1 MRASSLH
8 GLWLS
13 FVYARREM
21 RSGVRG
27 FYIFIAC
34 LVLGVAM
41 ISAVASVSQGMTDSL
56 RHDGRYILGGDLA
69 IRTPHAPVTDD
80 LLHFMQSEMG
90 ARTSIITETRAMA
103 RHEKSDMAA
112 IVEIKAVDAAWPLY
126 GAAVFLDGAGA
137 EIDTAPAALFTA
149 DENGHH
155 GAAVE
160 RDILVRLEAKVGDTV
175 HLGMAPFVI
184 RAVIGREPD
193 SVNAS
198 GFALA
203 PRFLTSLEAFQKT
216 GLTGEGNLLEYR
228 TRIAI
233 DGLDTEAQ
241 LEAAKQRITAQA
253 QDEDMRIRSFLNA
266 SPSIERY
273 INRLTLFLML
283 IGLTTLL
290 VGGVGISN
298 AVKSFLD
305 TRLAEI
311 ATLKCLGAPQ
321 SFVFRTYLIQILLLS
336 FVGITL
342 GLVLGSSGAIVTG
355 AILTQKFSLSDQ
367 TGIYPLVWLQSA
379 AFGFLITLCF
389 SLWPLGRAVRTR
401 PTDLFRDLVAPSHKR
416 PAAGVLIW
424 IGMLATTLGVLAI
437 ETAPIPRYAL
447 YFVVSAF
454 VTFGVFQIASFAIQR
469 LLGRLRPRKKPEARM
484 AVANLTRPG
493 NATTSIVLSLGLGLT
508 VLVAIAQVEH
518 NFSRLI
524 GDDLA
529 ADLPSFFLLDIQD
542 DQRADFT
549 RIVGEAKGARNL
561 IVNPSL
567 RGRVVSV
574 NGIPAQE
581 ALRDKNEEWVTH
593 SDRGFTYI
601 ADMPAHSRIT
611 EGAWWPRDYDGPPV
625 LSIASNVARA
635 FDIGV
640 GAKLVIEI
648 LGVETEATVM
658 NVREISWASFAM
670 NFAMTFAPGAVDDIP
685 APYIATVIVDPDAE
699 TALQS
704 RLARELP
711 NVTSVRIRDALEMAQ
726 GFLRA
731 VADAVRV
738 SAALTLIA
746 GTLVLSGGIAAARR
760 RHVYDAVVLKVLGAT
775 RGRIMRTFLLE
786 YATLGLITVSI
797 AAGLGTLGGWAAMTF
812 ILNMPFSFSAM
823 PVLWV
828 TALCLGITVLAGMS
842 GTWRAMGQ
850 KPAPYLRNP

>member
-1 MRASSLH
+1 M
-8 GLWLS
+8 WLS
-13 FVYARREM
+13 LVYARREM

-27 FYIFIAC
+27 FYIFISC
-34 LVLGVAM
+34 LILGVAM
-41 ISAVASVSQGMTDSL
+41 ISAVASVSQGMSDSL

-69 IRTPHAPVTDD
+69 VRTPHAPVTDA
-80 LLHFMQSEMG
+80 LLDFLHTDMG

-103 RHEKSDMAA
+103 RHDKSDMAA

-126 GAAVFLDGAGA
+126 GQAVFLDKNGA
-137 EIDTAPAALFTA
+137 EMTTSAQDIFSA
-149 DENGHH
+149 DANGVF

-160 RDILVRLEAKVGDTV
+160 KDILVRLDAAVGDTL
-175 HLGMAPFVI
+175 HLGQTPFVI

-193 SVNAS
+193 SVNAT

-203 PRFLTSLEAFQKT
+203 PRLLTSLPAFHAT
-216 GLTGEGNLLEYR
+216 GLTGAGNLLEYR

-233 DGLDTEAQ
+233 PGLDTEAE
-241 LEAAKQRITAQA
+241 LEAAKEKIEARA
-253 QDEDMRIRSFLNA
+253 QDDNIRIRTFLNA

-273 INRLTLFLML
+273 INRLSLFLML

-321 SFVFRTYLIQILLLS
+321 SFVFRTYLLQILFLATI
-336 FVGITL
+336 GIAI
-342 GLVLGSSGAIVTG
+342 GLILGSSSAVVTG

-367 TGIYPLVWLQSA
+367 TGIYPHIWAQSA

-389 SLWPLGRAVRTR
+389 SLWPLGRAVRTK
-401 PTDLFRDLVAPSHKR
+401 PTDLFRDLIAPSHKR
-416 PAAGVLIW
+416 PAPRVMAMIA
-424 IGMLATTLGVLAI
+424 ILAAALGWLVI
-437 ETAPIPRYAL
+437 ETAPIPRYAI
-447 YFVVSAF
+447 YFVFSAF
-454 VTFGVFQIASFAIQR
+454 VTFGVFQIASSVIQR
-469 LLGRLRPRKKPEARM
+469 ILRGLRPRKNPEARM

-508 VLVAIAQVEH
+508 VLVSIAQVQH

-542 DQRADFT
+542 DQKEAFT
-549 RIVGEAKGARNL
+549 NILAETKGAKNL
-561 IVNPSL
+561 IMNPSL

-574 NGIPAQE
+574 NGVPAEQ
-581 ALRDKNEEWVTH
+581 ALKDKNEEWVTH
-593 SDRGFTYI
+593 TDRGFTYV
-601 ADMPAHSRIT
+601 AEQPPHSRLT
-611 EGAWWPRDYDGPPV
+611 EGTWWPRDYSGPPA
-625 LSIASNVARA
+625 LSIATNVARA

-640 GAKLVIEI
+640 GDKMVIEI

-685 APYIATVIVDPDAE
+685 SPYIATVIVDGDAE
-699 TALQS
+699 TGLQS

-711 NVTSVRIRDALEMAQ
+711 NVTSVRIRDALELAQ

-731 VADAVRV
+731 IADAVRV

-775 RGRIMRTFLLE
+775 RGRIMRSFLME
-786 YATLGLITVSI
+786 YALLGLMTVSI

-812 ILNMPFSFSAM
+812 ILNMPFSFSATS
-823 PVLWV
+823 VLWV

-850 KPAPYLRNP
+850 KPAAYLRNP

>member
-1 MRASSLH
+1 MR

-13 FVYARREM
+13 MAYARREL

-27 FYIFIAC
+27 FYIFISC

-41 ISAVASVSQGMTDSL
+41 ISAVAAVSQGMSDSL

-69 IRTPHAPVTDD
+69 IRTPHAPVSGD
-80 LLHFMQSEMG
+80 LLAFLQNDMG

-103 RHEKSDMAA
+103 RHEKTDMAA
-112 IVEIKAVDAAWPLY
+112 IVEIKAVDDAWPLY
-126 GAAVFLDGAGA
+126 GRAILLDAAGA
-137 EIDTAPAALFTA
+137 EIANTPQSLFTA
-149 DENGHH
+149 GENGIF

-160 RDILVRLEAKVGDTV
+160 RDILARLDAGIGDTV
-175 HLGMAPFVI
+175 HLGQTPFVV

-193 SVNAS
+193 SVNAT

-203 PRFLTSLEAFQKT
+203 PRLLTSLDAFRAT
-216 GLTGEGNLLEYR
+216 GLTGTGNLLEYR

-233 DGLDTEAQ
+233 PGLDTEAQ
-241 LEAAKQRITAQA
+241 LEAARAKITAKA
-253 QDEDMRIRSFLNA
+253 GDEDMRIRTFLNA

-290 VGGVGISN
+290 VGGVGVSN

-321 SFVFRTYLIQILLLS
+321 GFVFRTYLMQILFLALL
-336 FVGITL
+336 GIAA
-342 GLVLGSSGAIVTG
+342 GLVLGSGGALATG
-355 AILTQKFSLSDQ
+355 AILTEKFSLSDQ
-367 TGIYPLVWLQSA
+367 TGIYPHIWAQSA
-379 AFGFLITLCF
+379 AFGFLVTLCF
-389 SLWPLGRAVRTR
+389 CLWPLGRAVRTR
-401 PTDLFRDLVAPSHKR
+401 PTDLFRDLVAPSHNR
-416 PAAGVLIW
+416 PALPVLVW
-424 IGMLATTLGVLAI
+424 IALLAVVLGVLVVK
-437 ETAPIPRYAL
+437 TAPIPRYAL
-447 YFVVSAF
+447 YFVFSAF
-454 VTFGVFQIASFAIQR
+454 VTLGVFQVASKALQYGLR
-469 LLGRLRPRKKPEARM
+469 HLRPRRNPEARM

-524 GDDLA
+524 GEDVS
-529 ADLPSFFLLDIQD
+529 ADLPSFFLLDIQG
-542 DQRADFT
+542 DQKEAFAE
-549 RIVGEAKGARNL
+549 IVGAAKGARNL
-561 IVNPSL
+561 IINPSL

-574 NGIPAQE
+574 NGIPAE
-581 ALRDKNEEWVTH
+581 AALKDKNEEWVTH
-593 SDRGFTYI
+593 GDRGFTYLSE
-601 ADMPAHSRIT
+601 MPPHSRLT
-611 EGAWWPRDYDGPPV
+611 EGAWWPKDYQGPPA
-625 LSIASNVARA
+625 LSIATNVARA
-635 FDIGV
+635 FGIGA
-640 GAKLVIEI
+640 GDKMVIDI

-685 APYIATVIVDPDAE
+685 APFIATVIVDDDAE
-699 TALQS
+699 TPLQS
-704 RLARELP
+704 RLAREMP
-711 NVTSVRIRDALEMAQ
+711 NVTSVRIRDALELAQ

-731 VADAVRV
+731 IADAVRV
-738 SAALTLIA
+738 SAALTLVA

-786 YATLGLITVSI
+786 YALLGLITVSI
-797 AAGLGTLGGWAAMTF
+797 AGALGTLGGWAAMTF
-812 ILNMPFSFSAM
+812 ILNMPFSFSAAS
-823 PVLWV
+823 VLWV

>member
-1 MRASSLH
+1 
-8 GLWLS
+8 LWLS
-13 FVYARREM
+13 LVYARREM

-27 FYIFIAC
+27 FYIFISC
-34 LVLGVAM
+34 LILGVAM
-41 ISAVASVSQGMTDSL
+41 ISAVASVSQGMSDSL

-69 IRTPHAPVTDD
+69 VRTPHAPVTDA
-80 LLHFMQSEMG
+80 LLDFLHTDMG

-103 RHEKSDMAA
+103 RHDKSDMAA

-126 GAAVFLDGAGA
+126 GQAVFLDKNGA
-137 EIDTAPAALFTA
+137 EMTTSAQDIFSA
-149 DENGHH
+149 DANGVF

-160 RDILVRLEAKVGDTV
+160 KDILVRLDAAVGDTL
-175 HLGMAPFVI
+175 HLGQTPFVI

-193 SVNAS
+193 SVNAT

-203 PRFLTSLEAFQKT
+203 PRLLTSLPAFHAT
-216 GLTGEGNLLEYR
+216 GLTGAGNLLEYR

-233 DGLDTEAQ
+233 PGLDTEAE
-241 LEAAKQRITAQA
+241 LEAAKEKIEARA
-253 QDEDMRIRSFLNA
+253 QDDNIRIRTFLNA

-273 INRLTLFLML
+273 INRLSLFLML

-321 SFVFRTYLIQILLLS
+321 SFVFRTYLLQILFLATI
-336 FVGITL
+336 GIAI
-342 GLVLGSSGAIVTG
+342 GLILGSSSAVVTG

-367 TGIYPLVWLQSA
+367 TGIYPHIWAQSA

-389 SLWPLGRAVRTR
+389 SLWPLGRAVRTK
-401 PTDLFRDLVAPSHKR
+401 PTDLFRDLIAPSHKR
-416 PAAGVLIW
+416 PAPRVMAMIA
-424 IGMLATTLGVLAI
+424 ILAAALGWLVI
-437 ETAPIPRYAL
+437 ETAPIPRYAI
-447 YFVVSAF
+447 YFVFSAF
-454 VTFGVFQIASFAIQR
+454 VTFGVFQIASSVIQR
-469 LLGRLRPRKKPEARM
+469 ILRGLRPRKNPEARM

-508 VLVAIAQVEH
+508 VLVSIAQVQH

-542 DQRADFT
+542 DQKEAFT
-549 RIVGEAKGARNL
+549 NILAETKGAKNL
-561 IVNPSL
+561 IMNPSL

-574 NGIPAQE
+574 NGVPAEQ
-581 ALRDKNEEWVTH
+581 ALKDKNEEWVTH
-593 SDRGFTYI
+593 TDRGFTYV
-601 ADMPAHSRIT
+601 AEQPPHSRLT
-611 EGAWWPRDYDGPPV
+611 EGTWWPRDYSGPPA
-625 LSIASNVARA
+625 LSIATNVARA

-640 GAKLVIEI
+640 GDKMVIEI

-685 APYIATVIVDPDAE
+685 SPYIATVIVDGDAE
-699 TALQS
+699 TGLQS

-711 NVTSVRIRDALEMAQ
+711 NVTSVRIRDALELAQ

-731 VADAVRV
+731 IADAVRV

-775 RGRIMRTFLLE
+775 RGRIMRSFLME
-786 YATLGLITVSI
+786 YALLGLMTVSI

-812 ILNMPFSFSAM
+812 ILNMPFSFSATS
-823 PVLWV
+823 VLWV

-850 KPAPYLRNP
+850 KPAAYLRNP

>member
-1 MRASSLH
+1 MR

-13 FVYARREM
+13 LVYARREL

-34 LVLGVAM
+34 LILGVAM
-41 ISAVASVSQGMTDSL
+41 ISAVASVSQGMSDSL

-69 IRTPHAPVTDD
+69 IRTPHAPPAPEVIRFLETD
-80 LLHFMQSEMG
+80 MG

-103 RHEKSDMAA
+103 RHEKTDMAG

-126 GAAVFLDGAGA
+126 GAATFVDGAGNPVN
-137 EIDTAPAALFTA
+137 TAQTALFA
-149 DENGHH
+149 KDDKGFY
-155 GAAVE
+155 GATVE
-160 RDILVRLEAKVGDTV
+160 KDILARLDAQIGDV
-175 HLGMAPFVI
+175 LHLGETPFVI

-193 SVNAS
+193 SVNAT

-203 PRFLTSLEAFQKT
+203 PRLLTSMEAFRAT
-216 GLTGEGNLLEYR
+216 GLTGAGNLLEYR

-233 DGLDTEAQ
+233 PGLDSEAQ
-241 LEAAKQRITAQA
+241 LEAAKQKIITTFG
-253 QDEDMRIRSFLNA
+253 EDAFRIRTFLNA

-321 SFVFRTYLIQILLLS
+321 GFVFRTYLLQILFLS
-336 FVGITL
+336 FIGIAA
-342 GLVLGSSGAIVTG
+342 GVLIGSTAAVFTG
-355 AILTQKFSLSDQ
+355 ALLTQKFSLSDQ
-367 TGIYPLVWLQSA
+367 TGIYPLIWAQSA

-401 PTDLFRDLVAPSHKR
+401 PTDLFRDLVAPSHKS
-416 PAAGVLIW
+416 PALPVLIW
-424 IGMLATTLGVLAI
+424 IGVLAALLGVLVI
-437 ETAPIPRYAL
+437 QTAPIPRFAL
-447 YFVVSAF
+447 YFVFSAF
-454 VTFGVFQIASFAIQR
+454 VTFAVFQLASVFIQNVLR
-469 LLGRLRPRKKPEARM
+469 QLRPRKNPEARM
-484 AVANLTRPG
+484 AIANLTRPG
-493 NATTSIVLSLGLGLT
+493 NATSSIVLSLGLGLT

-518 NFSRLI
+518 NFSRLL

-529 ADLPSFFLLDIQD
+529 ADLPSFFLLDIQA
-542 DQRADFT
+542 DQKDAFT
-549 RIVGEAKGARNL
+549 KILAETKGAKNL
-561 IVNPSL
+561 IINPSL
-567 RGRVVSV
+567 RGRVVTV
-574 NGIPAQE
+574 NGVPALE
-581 ALRDKNEEWVTH
+581 ALKDKNEEWVTH
-593 SDRGFTYI
+593 SDRGFTYLS
-601 ADMPAHSRIT
+601 DLPPHSRIT
-611 EGAWWPRDYDGPPV
+611 EGAWWPKDYKGPPA

-635 FDIGV
+635 FGIGV
-640 GAKLVIEI
+640 GDKMVIEI

-685 APYIATVIVDPDAE
+685 APFIATVIVDSDAE
-699 TALQS
+699 TGLQS

-711 NVTSVRIRDALEMAQ
+711 NVTSVRIRDALELAQ
-726 GFLRA
+726 GVLRA
-731 VADAVRV
+731 IADAVRV
-738 SAALTLIA
+738 SAALTLVA

-786 YATLGLITVSI
+786 YAALGVITVSI
-797 AAGLGTLGGWAAMTF
+797 AAGLGTLGGWAAMNF
-812 ILNMPFSFSAM
+812 ILNMPFSFSPV

-828 TALCLGITVLAGMS
+828 TGLCLAITVLAGMS

>member
-1 MRASSLH
+1 MR

-13 FVYARREM
+13 LVYARREM

-27 FYIFIAC
+27 FYIFISC
-34 LVLGVAM
+34 LILGVAM
-41 ISAVASVSQGMTDSL
+41 ISAVASVSQGMSDSL

-69 IRTPHAPVTDD
+69 VRTPHAPVTDA
-80 LLHFMQSEMG
+80 LLDFLHTDMG

-103 RHEKSDMAA
+103 RHDKSDMAA

-126 GAAVFLDGAGA
+126 GQAVFLDKNGA
-137 EIDTAPAALFTA
+137 EMTTSAQDIFSA
-149 DENGHH
+149 DANGVF

-160 RDILVRLEAKVGDTV
+160 KDILVRLDAAVGDTL
-175 HLGMAPFVI
+175 HLGQTPFVI

-193 SVNAS
+193 SVNAT

-203 PRFLTSLEAFQKT
+203 PRLLTSLPAFHAT
-216 GLTGEGNLLEYR
+216 GLTGAGNLLEYR

-233 DGLDTEAQ
+233 PGLDTEAE
-241 LEAAKQRITAQA
+241 LEAAKEKIEARA
-253 QDEDMRIRSFLNA
+253 QDDNIRIRTFLNA

-273 INRLTLFLML
+273 INRLSLFLML

-321 SFVFRTYLIQILLLS
+321 SFVFRTYLLQILFLATI
-336 FVGITL
+336 GIAI
-342 GLVLGSSGAIVTG
+342 GLILGSSSAVVTG

-367 TGIYPLVWLQSA
+367 TGIYPHIWAQSA

-389 SLWPLGRAVRTR
+389 SLWPLGRAVRTK
-401 PTDLFRDLVAPSHKR
+401 PTDLFRDLIAPSHKR
-416 PAAGVLIW
+416 PAPRVMAMIA
-424 IGMLATTLGVLAI
+424 ILAAALGWLVI
-437 ETAPIPRYAL
+437 ETAPIPHYAI
-447 YFVVSAF
+447 YFVFSAF
-454 VTFGVFQIASFAIQR
+454 ITFGVFQIASSVIQR
-469 LLGRLRPRKKPEARM
+469 ILRGLRPRKNPEARM

-508 VLVAIAQVEH
+508 VLVSIAQVQH

-529 ADLPSFFLLDIQD
+529 TDLPSFFLLDIQD
-542 DQRADFT
+542 DQKEAFT
-549 RIVGEAKGARNL
+549 NILAETKGAKNL
-561 IVNPSL
+561 IMNPSL

-574 NGIPAQE
+574 NGVPAEQ
-581 ALRDKNEEWVTH
+581 ALKDKNEEWVTH
-593 SDRGFTYI
+593 TDRGFTYV
-601 ADMPAHSRIT
+601 AEQPPHSRLT
-611 EGAWWPRDYDGPPV
+611 EGTWWPRDYSGPPA
-625 LSIASNVARA
+625 LSIATNVARA

-640 GAKLVIEI
+640 GDKMVIEI

-685 APYIATVIVDPDAE
+685 SPYIATVIVDGDAE
-699 TALQS
+699 TGLQS

-711 NVTSVRIRDALEMAQ
+711 NVTSVRIRDALELAQ

-731 VADAVRV
+731 IADAVRV

-775 RGRIMRTFLLE
+775 RGRIMRSFLME
-786 YATLGLITVSI
+786 YALLGLMTVSI

-812 ILNMPFSFSAM
+812 ILNMPFSFSATS
-823 PVLWV
+823 VLWV

-850 KPAPYLRNP
+850 KPAAYLRNP

>member
-1 MRASSLH
+1 MR

-13 FVYARREM
+13 LVYARREM

-27 FYIFIAC
+27 FYIFISC
-34 LVLGVAM
+34 LILGVAM
-41 ISAVASVSQGMTDSL
+41 ISAVASVSQGMSDSL

-69 IRTPHAPVTDD
+69 VRTPHAPVTDA
-80 LLHFMQSEMG
+80 LLDFLHTDMG

-103 RHEKSDMAA
+103 RHDKSDMAA

-126 GAAVFLDGAGA
+126 GQAVFLDKNGA
-137 EIDTAPAALFTA
+137 EMTTSAQDIFSA
-149 DENGHH
+149 DANGVF

-160 RDILVRLEAKVGDTV
+160 KDILVRLDAAVGDTL
-175 HLGMAPFVI
+175 HLGQTPFVI

-193 SVNAS
+193 SVNAT

-203 PRFLTSLEAFQKT
+203 PRLLTSLPAFHAT
-216 GLTGEGNLLEYR
+216 GLTGAGNLLEYR

-233 DGLDTEAQ
+233 PGLDTEAE
-241 LEAAKQRITAQA
+241 LEAAKEKIEARA
-253 QDEDMRIRSFLNA
+253 QDDNIRIRTFLNA

-273 INRLTLFLML
+273 INRLSLFLML

-321 SFVFRTYLIQILLLS
+321 SFVFRTYLLQILFLATI
-336 FVGITL
+336 GIAI
-342 GLVLGSSGAIVTG
+342 GLVLGSGSAVVTG

-367 TGIYPLVWLQSA
+367 TGIYPHIWAQSA

-389 SLWPLGRAVRTR
+389 SLWPLGRAVRTK
-401 PTDLFRDLVAPSHKR
+401 PTDLFRDLIAPSHKR
-416 PAAGVLIW
+416 PAPRVMAMIA
-424 IGMLATTLGVLAI
+424 ILAAALGWLVI
-437 ETAPIPRYAL
+437 ETAPIPRYAI
-447 YFVVSAF
+447 YFVFSAF
-454 VTFGVFQIASFAIQR
+454 VTFGVFQIASSVIQR
-469 LLGRLRPRKKPEARM
+469 ILRGLRPRKNPEARM

-508 VLVAIAQVEH
+508 VLVSIAQVQH

-542 DQRADFT
+542 DQKEAFT
-549 RIVGEAKGARNL
+549 NILTETKGAKNL
-561 IVNPSL
+561 IMNPSL

-574 NGIPAQE
+574 NGVPAEQ
-581 ALRDKNEEWVTH
+581 ALKDKNEEWVTH
-593 SDRGFTYI
+593 TDRGFTYV
-601 ADMPAHSRIT
+601 AEQPPHSRLT
-611 EGAWWPRDYDGPPV
+611 EGTWWPRDYSGPPA
-625 LSIASNVARA
+625 LSIATNVARA

-640 GAKLVIEI
+640 GDKMVIEI

-685 APYIATVIVDPDAE
+685 SPYIATVIVDGDAE
-699 TALQS
+699 TGLQS

-711 NVTSVRIRDALEMAQ
+711 NVTSVRIRDALELAQ

-731 VADAVRV
+731 IADAVRV

-775 RGRIMRTFLLE
+775 RGRIMRSFLME
-786 YATLGLITVSI
+786 YALLGLMTVSI

-812 ILNMPFSFSAM
+812 ILNMPFSFSATS
-823 PVLWV
+823 VLWV

-850 KPAPYLRNP
+850 KPAAYLRNP

>member
-1 MRASSLH
+1 MR

-13 FVYARREM
+13 LVYARREL

-34 LVLGVAM
+34 LILGVAM
-41 ISAVASVSQGMTDSL
+41 ISAVASVSQGMSDSL

-69 IRTPHAPVTDD
+69 IRTPHAPPAPEVIRFLETD
-80 LLHFMQSEMG
+80 MG
-90 ARTSIITETRAMA
+90 ARLSIITETRAMA
-103 RHEKSDMAA
+103 RHEKTDMAG

-126 GAAVFLDGAGA
+126 GAATFVDGAGNPV
-137 EIDTAPAALFTA
+137 DTAQTTLFA
-149 DENGHH
+149 KDDKGFY

-160 RDILVRLEAKVGDTV
+160 KDILARLDAQIGDV
-175 HLGMAPFVI
+175 LHLGETPFVI

-193 SVNAS
+193 SVNAT

-203 PRFLTSLEAFQKT
+203 PRLLTSMEAFRAT
-216 GLTGEGNLLEYR
+216 GLTGAGNLLEYR

-233 DGLDTEAQ
+233 PGLDSEAQ
-241 LEAAKQRITAQA
+241 LEAAKQKIIATFG
-253 QDEDMRIRSFLNA
+253 EDAFRIRTFLNA

-321 SFVFRTYLIQILLLS
+321 GFVFRTYLLQILFLS
-336 FVGITL
+336 FIGIAA
-342 GLVLGSSGAIVTG
+342 GVLIGSTAAVFTG
-355 AILTQKFSLSDQ
+355 ALLTQKFSLSDQ
-367 TGIYPLVWLQSA
+367 TGIYPLIWAQSA

-401 PTDLFRDLVAPSHKR
+401 PTDLFRDLVAPSHKS
-416 PAAGVLIW
+416 PAVPVLIW
-424 IGMLATTLGVLAI
+424 IGTLAALLGVLVI
-437 ETAPIPRYAL
+437 QTAPIPRFAL
-447 YFVVSAF
+447 YFVFSAF
-454 VTFGVFQIASFAIQR
+454 VTFAVFQMASVFIQNVLR
-469 LLGRLRPRKKPEARM
+469 QLRPRKNPEARM
-484 AVANLTRPG
+484 AIANLTRPG
-493 NATTSIVLSLGLGLT
+493 NATSSIVLSLGLGLT

-518 NFSRLI
+518 NFSRLL

-529 ADLPSFFLLDIQD
+529 ADLPSFFLLDIQA
-542 DQRADFT
+542 DQIDAFSKILAET
-549 RIVGEAKGARNL
+549 KGAKNL
-561 IVNPSL
+561 IINPSL

-574 NGIPAQE
+574 NGVPALE
-581 ALRDKNEEWVTH
+581 ALKDKNEEWVTH
-593 SDRGFTYI
+593 SDRGFTYLS
-601 ADMPAHSRIT
+601 DLPPHSRIT
-611 EGAWWPRDYDGPPV
+611 EGAWWPKDYKGPPA

-635 FDIGV
+635 FGIGV
-640 GAKLVIEI
+640 GDKMVIEI

-685 APYIATVIVDPDAE
+685 APFIATVIVDSDAE
-699 TALQS
+699 AGLQS

-711 NVTSVRIRDALEMAQ
+711 NVTSVRIRDALELAQ
-726 GFLRA
+726 GILRA
-731 VADAVRV
+731 IADAVRV
-738 SAALTLIA
+738 SAALTLVA

-786 YATLGLITVSI
+786 YATLGIITVLI
-797 AAGLGTLGGWAAMTF
+797 AAGLGTLGGWAAMNF
-812 ILNMPFSFSAM
+812 ILNMPFSFSLA

-828 TALCLGITVLAGMS
+828 TGLCLAITVLAGMS

>member
-1 MRASSLH
+1 MR
-8 GLWLS
+8 GLMLS
-13 FVYARREM
+13 MVYARREL
-21 RSGVRG
+21 RSDLRG
-27 FYIFIAC
+27 FYIFISC

-41 ISAVASVSQGMTDSL
+41 ISAVASVSQGMSDSL
-56 RHDGRYILGGDLA
+56 RHDGRFILGGDLA
-69 IRTPHAPVTDD
+69 IRTPHAPVSDEMLAFLQND
-80 LLHFMQSEMG
+80 MG

-103 RHEKSDMAA
+103 RNDKTDMAA
-112 IVEIKAVDAAWPLY
+112 IVEIKAVDDAWPLY
-126 GAAVFLDGAGA
+126 GRAILLDASGA
-137 EIDTAPAALFTA
+137 EIVDTPQSLFAPDA
-149 DENGHH
+149 NGVL

-160 RDILVRLEAKVGDTV
+160 KDILVRLDAHVGDTV
-175 HLGMAPFVI
+175 YLGQTAFVI

-203 PRFLTSLEAFQKT
+203 PRLLTSLSAFRAT
-216 GLTGEGNLLEYR
+216 GLTGAGNLLEYR

-233 DGLDTEAQ
+233 PGLDSEAQ
-241 LEAAKQRITAQA
+241 LEEAKNKITARFA
-253 QDEDMRIRSFLNA
+253 DDDMRIRSFLNA

-321 SFVFRTYLIQILLLS
+321 GFVFRTYLFQILFLALL
-336 FVGITL
+336 GIAA
-342 GLVLGSSGAIVTG
+342 GLVLGSSGAVVTG
-355 AILTQKFSLSDQ
+355 AILTEKFSLFDQ
-367 TGIYPLVWLQSA
+367 TGIYPHIWAQSA
-379 AFGFLITLCF
+379 AFGLLITLCF

-416 PAAGVLIW
+416 PAAPVLIW
-424 IGMLATTLGVLAI
+424 IALLATALGVLAVQ
-437 ETAPIPRYAL
+437 TAPIPRYAL
-447 YFVVSAF
+447 YFVFSAF
-454 VTFGVFQIASFAIQR
+454 VTFGVFQIASSLIQR
-469 LLGRLRPRKKPEARM
+469 GLRALRPRKSPEARM

-524 GDDLA
+524 GDDIS
-529 ADLPSFFLLDIQD
+529 ADLPSFFMLDIQD
-542 DQRADFT
+542 DQKEAFT
-549 RIVGEAKGARNL
+549 SIITATKGARNL
-561 IVNPSL
+561 IINPSL
-567 RGRVVSV
+567 RGRVVTV
-574 NGIPAQE
+574 NGIPADD
-581 ALRDKNEEWVTH
+581 ALKDKNEEWVTH
-593 SDRGFTYI
+593 GDRGFTYLSE
-601 ADMPAHSRIT
+601 MPPHSRLT
-611 EGAWWPRDYDGPPV
+611 EGTWWPNDYSGPPA
-625 LSIASNVARA
+625 LSIATNVARA
-635 FDIGV
+635 FGIGV
-640 GAKLVIEI
+640 GDKMVIEI

-685 APYIATVIVDPDAE
+685 APYISTVIVDSDAE

-711 NVTSVRIRDALEMAQ
+711 NITSVRIRDALELAQ

-731 VADAVRV
+731 IADAVRV

-786 YATLGLITVSI
+786 YALLGLITVSI
-797 AAGLGTLGGWAAMTF
+797 AGGLGTLGGWAAMTF
-812 ILNMPFSFSAM
+812 ILNMPFSFSLSS
-823 PVLWV
+823 VLWV

>member
-1 MRASSLH
+1 MSGSLVR
-8 GLWLS
+8 GFWLS
-13 FVYARREM
+13 LVYARREM

-41 ISAVASVSQGMTDSL
+41 ISAVASVSQGMSDSL

-69 IRTPHAPVTDD
+69 IRTPHVPPAGEVIRFVEND
-80 LLHFMQSEMG
+80 MG
-90 ARTSIITETRAMA
+90 GRTSIITETRAMA
-103 RHEKSDMAA
+103 RHEKTDMAA

-126 GAAVFLDGAGA
+126 GAATFTDIKGAA
-137 EIDTAPAALFTA
+137 IDTPQTELFA
-149 DENGHH
+149 KDANGIY

-160 RDILVRLEAKVGDTV
+160 KDILARLDAAVGDTV
-175 HLGMAPFVI
+175 HLGEVPFVI

-193 SVNAS
+193 SVNAT

-203 PRFLTSLEAFQKT
+203 PRLLTSLEAFQST
-216 GLTGEGNLLEYR
+216 GLTGAGNLLEYR

-233 DGLDTEAQ
+233 PNLDSEAQ
-241 LEAAKQRITAQA
+241 LESAKAKILQKFG
-253 QDEDMRIRSFLNA
+253 EDTFRIRTFLNA

-305 TRLAEI
+305 SRLAEI

-321 SFVFRTYLIQILLLS
+321 GFVFRTYLFQILLLS
-336 FVGITL
+336 FIGVAL
-342 GLVLGSSGAIVTG
+342 GVVIGSVSAVFTG

-367 TGIYPLVWLQSA
+367 TGIYPLIWAQSA

-401 PTDLFRDLVAPSHKR
+401 PTDLFRDLIAPSYKR
-416 PAAGVLIW
+416 PAVPVLIW
-424 IGMLATTLGVLAI
+424 IGVLAAVLGALVI
-437 ETAPIPRYAL
+437 HTAPIPRFAV
-447 YFVVSAF
+447 YFVFSAF
-454 VTFGVFQIASFAIQR
+454 VTFGVFQLASFVIQHILR
-469 LLGRLRPRKKPEARM
+469 RLRPRKNPEARM
-484 AVANLTRPG
+484 AIANLTRPG
-493 NATTSIVLSLGLGLT
+493 NATSSIVLSLGLGLT

-518 NFSRLI
+518 NFSRLL

-529 ADLPSFFLLDIQD
+529 ADLPSFFLLDIQS
-542 DQRADFT
+542 DQKDDFT
-549 RIVGEAKGARNL
+549 KIVMEAKGAKNL
-561 IVNPSL
+561 IINPSM

-574 NGIPAQE
+574 NGVDAQA
-581 ALRDKNEEWVTH
+581 ALKDPNEEWVTH
-593 SDRGFTYI
+593 SDRGFTYLS
-601 ADMPAHSRIT
+601 DMPPHSRIT
-611 EGAWWPRDYDGPPV
+611 EGEWWPKDYKGAPA

-635 FDIGV
+635 FGIGV
-640 GAKLVIEI
+640 GDKMVIEI

-685 APYIATVIVDPDAE
+685 APFIATVIVDSEAE
-699 TALQS
+699 TPLQS

-711 NVTSVRIRDALEMAQ
+711 NVTSVRIRDALELAQ
-726 GFLRA
+726 GVLRA
-731 VADAVRV
+731 IADAVRV

-786 YATLGLITVSI
+786 YAVLGIITVSI
-797 AAGLGTLGGWAAMTF
+797 AAGLGTLGGWAAMNF
-812 ILNMPFSFSAM
+812 ILNMPFSFSAA

-828 TALCLGITVLAGMS
+828 TGLCLGITVLAGMS

>member
-1 MRASSLH
+1 MR

-13 FVYARREM
+13 LVYARREL

-34 LVLGVAM
+34 LILGVAM
-41 ISAVASVSQGMTDSL
+41 ISAVASVSQGMSDSL

-69 IRTPHAPVTDD
+69 IRTPHAPPAPEVIRFLETD
-80 LLHFMQSEMG
+80 MG

-103 RHEKSDMAA
+103 RHEKTDMAG

-126 GAAVFLDGAGA
+126 GAATFVDGAGNPV
-137 EIDTAPAALFTA
+137 DTAQTTLFA
-149 DENGHH
+149 KDDKGFY

-160 RDILVRLEAKVGDTV
+160 KDILARLDAQIGDV
-175 HLGMAPFVI
+175 LHLGEIPFVI

-193 SVNAS
+193 SVNAT
-198 GFALA
+198 GFSLA
-203 PRFLTSLEAFQKT
+203 PHLLTSMEAFRAT
-216 GLTGEGNLLEYR
+216 GLTGAGNLLEYR

-233 DGLDTEAQ
+233 PGLDSEAQ
-241 LEAAKQRITAQA
+241 LEAAKQKIIATFG
-253 QDEDMRIRSFLNA
+253 EDAFRIRTFLNA

-321 SFVFRTYLIQILLLS
+321 GFVFRTYLLQILFLS
-336 FVGITL
+336 FIGIAA
-342 GLVLGSSGAIVTG
+342 GVLIGSTAAVFTG
-355 AILTQKFSLSDQ
+355 ALLTQKFSLSDQ
-367 TGIYPLVWLQSA
+367 TGIYPLIWAQSA

-401 PTDLFRDLVAPSHKR
+401 PTDLFRDLVAPSHKS
-416 PAAGVLIW
+416 PAVPVLIW
-424 IGMLATTLGVLAI
+424 IGVLAALLGVLVI
-437 ETAPIPRYAL
+437 QTAPIPRFAL
-447 YFVVSAF
+447 YFVFSAF
-454 VTFGVFQIASFAIQR
+454 VTFAVFQMASAFIQNVLR
-469 LLGRLRPRKKPEARM
+469 QLRPRKNPEARM
-484 AVANLTRPG
+484 AIANLTRPG
-493 NATTSIVLSLGLGLT
+493 NATSSIVLSLGLGLT

-518 NFSRLI
+518 NFSRLL

-529 ADLPSFFLLDIQD
+529 ADLPSFFLLDIQA
-542 DQRADFT
+542 DQKDAFSKILAET
-549 RIVGEAKGARNL
+549 KGAKNL
-561 IVNPSL
+561 IINPSL

-574 NGIPAQE
+574 NGVPALE
-581 ALRDKNEEWVTH
+581 ALKDKNEEWVTH
-593 SDRGFTYI
+593 SDRGFTYLS
-601 ADMPAHSRIT
+601 DLPPHSRIT
-611 EGAWWPRDYDGPPV
+611 EGAWWPKDYKGPPA

-635 FDIGV
+635 FGIGV
-640 GAKLVIEI
+640 GDRMVIEI

-685 APYIATVIVDPDAE
+685 APFIATVIVDGDAE
-699 TALQS
+699 AGLQS

-711 NVTSVRIRDALEMAQ
+711 NVTSVRIRDALELAQ
-726 GFLRA
+726 GILRA
-731 VADAVRV
+731 IADAVRV
-738 SAALTLIA
+738 SAALTLVA

-786 YATLGLITVSI
+786 YATLGIITVLI
-797 AAGLGTLGGWAAMTF
+797 AAGLGTLGGWAAMSF
-812 ILNMPFSFSAM
+812 ILNMPFSFSLA

-828 TALCLGITVLAGMS
+828 TGLCLAITVLAGMS

>member
-1 MRASSLH
+1 MR

-13 FVYARREM
+13 LVYARREM

-34 LVLGVAM
+34 LILGVAM
-41 ISAVASVSQGMTDSL
+41 ISAVASVSQGMSDSL

-69 IRTPHAPVTDD
+69 IRTPHAPPAPEVIRFLETD
-80 LLHFMQSEMG
+80 MG

-103 RHEKSDMAA
+103 RHEKTDMAG

-126 GAAVFLDGAGA
+126 GAATFVDGAGNPV
-137 EIDTAPAALFTA
+137 DTPQTALFA
-149 DENGHH
+149 KDDKGFY

-160 RDILVRLEAKVGDTV
+160 KDILARLDAQIGDV
-175 HLGMAPFVI
+175 LHLGEIPFVI

-193 SVNAS
+193 SVNAT

-203 PRFLTSLEAFQKT
+203 PRLLTSMEAFHAT
-216 GLTGEGNLLEYR
+216 GLTGAGNLLEYR

-233 DGLDTEAQ
+233 PGLDSEAQ
-241 LEAAKQRITAQA
+241 LEAAKQKIIASFG
-253 QDEDMRIRSFLNA
+253 EDAFRIRTFLNA

-305 TRLAEI
+305 SRLAEI
-311 ATLKCLGAPQ
+311 ATLKCLGASQ
-321 SFVFRTYLIQILLLS
+321 GFVFRTYLVQILFLS
-336 FVGITL
+336 FIGIAAGVLVGSTAA
-342 GLVLGSSGAIVTG
+342 VFTG
-355 AILTQKFSLSDQ
+355 ALLTQKFSLSDQ
-367 TGIYPLVWLQSA
+367 TGIYPLIWAQSA

-416 PAAGVLIW
+416 PALPVLIW
-424 IGMLATTLGVLAI
+424 IGALATLLGVLVI
-437 ETAPIPRYAL
+437 QTAPIPRFAL
-447 YFVVSAF
+447 YFVFSAF
-454 VTFGVFQIASFAIQR
+454 VTFGVFQAASLAIQYILR
-469 LLGRLRPRKKPEARM
+469 RLRPRKNPEARM
-484 AVANLTRPG
+484 AIANLTRPG
-493 NATTSIVLSLGLGLT
+493 NATSSIVLSLGLGLT

-518 NFSRLI
+518 NFSRLL

-529 ADLPSFFLLDIQD
+529 ADLPSFFLLDIQA
-542 DQRADFT
+542 DQKDAFT
-549 RIVGEAKGARNL
+549 QILAETKGARNL
-561 IVNPSL
+561 IINPSL

-574 NGIPAQE
+574 NGVPALE
-581 ALRDKNEEWVTH
+581 ALKDPNEEWVTH
-593 SDRGFTYI
+593 SDRGFTYLS
-601 ADMPAHSRIT
+601 DLPPHSRIT
-611 EGAWWPRDYDGPPV
+611 EGTWWPRDYKGPPA

-640 GAKLVIEI
+640 GDKMVIEI

-685 APYIATVIVDPDAE
+685 APFIATVIVDSDAE
-699 TALQS
+699 TGLQS

-711 NVTSVRIRDALEMAQ
+711 NVTSVRIRDALELAQ
-726 GFLRA
+726 GVLRA
-731 VADAVRV
+731 IADAVRV
-738 SAALTLIA
+738 SAALTLVA

-786 YATLGLITVSI
+786 YAALGVITVSI
-797 AAGLGTLGGWAAMTF
+797 AAGLGTLGGWAAMNF
-812 ILNMPFSFSAM
+812 ILNMPFSFSPV

-828 TALCLGITVLAGMS
+828 TGLCLAITVLAGMS

>member
-1 MRASSLH
+1 MR
-8 GLWLS
+8 GLFLS
-13 FVYARREM
+13 VVYARREL

-27 FYIFIAC
+27 FYIFISC

-41 ISAVASVSQGMTDSL
+41 IAAVASVSRGMSDSL
-56 RHDGRYILGGDLA
+56 RHDGRFILGGDLA
-69 IRTPHAPVTDD
+69 IRTPHAPVNNDMLAFLKND
-80 LLHFMQSEMG
+80 MG

-103 RHEKSDMAA
+103 RHEKTDMAA

-126 GAAVFLDGAGA
+126 GHAVLLDSAGSEVTA
-137 EIDTAPAALFTA
+137 APADLFA
-149 DENGHH
+149 PDENGVF

-160 RDILVRLEAKVGDTV
+160 RDILPRLDAEIGDTV
-175 HLGMAPFVI
+175 HLGQTPFVI

-193 SVNAS
+193 SVNAT

-203 PRFLTSLEAFQKT
+203 PRLLTSLEAFRAT
-216 GLTGEGNLLEYR
+216 GLTGAGNLLEYR
-228 TRIAI
+228 TRIALS
-233 DGLDTEAQ
+233 GLDSEAA
-241 LEAAKQRITAQA
+241 LEAAKQKVI
-253 QDEDMRIRSFLNA
+253 DFSGDDDLRIRTYLNA

-321 SFVFRTYLIQILLLS
+321 SFVFRTYLLQILFLAAI
-336 FVGITL
+336 GIAA
-342 GLVLGSSGAIVTG
+342 GLVLGSGGAIATG
-355 AILTQKFSLSDQ
+355 AILTEKFSLSDQ
-367 TGIYPLVWLQSA
+367 TRLYPVIWAQSA
-379 AFGFLITLCF
+379 AFGLLITLCF

-401 PTDLFRDLVAPSHKR
+401 PTDLFRDLVAPAHNR
-416 PAAGVLIW
+416 PALPVMVWIASLAVL
-424 IGMLATTLGVLAI
+424 LGVLVI

-447 YFVVSAF
+447 YFVFSAF
-454 VTFGVFQIASFAIQR
+454 VTFGVFQLASGLIQR
-469 LLGRLRPRKKPEARM
+469 ALRRMRPRKSPEARM

-493 NATTSIVLSLGLGLT
+493 NATTNIVLSLGLGLT

-524 GDDLA
+524 GEDIA

-542 DQRADFT
+542 DQREKFAE
-549 RIVGEAKGARNL
+549 IVGAAKGARNM

-574 NGIPAQE
+574 NGIPAAE
-581 ALRDKNEEWVTH
+581 ALKDKNEEWVTH
-593 SDRGFTYI
+593 SDRGFTYLS
-601 ADMPAHSRIT
+601 DLPPHSRIT
-611 EGAWWPRDYDGPPV
+611 EGEWWPKNYKGPPA
-625 LSIASNVARA
+625 LSIATNVARA
-635 FDIGV
+635 FGIGV
-640 GAKLVIEI
+640 GDKMVIEI

-685 APYIATVIVDPDAE
+685 APYIATVIVDSDAE
-699 TALQS
+699 TSLQA
-704 RLARELP
+704 RLAKELP
-711 NVTSVRIRDALEMAQ
+711 NVTSVRIRDALEIAQ

-731 VADAVRV
+731 IADAVRV

-760 RHVYDAVVLKVLGAT
+760 RHVYDSVVLKVLGAT

-786 YATLGLITVSI
+786 YALLGLITVSI
-797 AAGLGTLGGWAAMTF
+797 AGGLGTLGGWAAMTF
-812 ILNMPFSFSAM
+812 ILNMPFSFSAAS
-823 PVLWV
+823 VLWV

>member
-1 MRASSLH
+1 MAGSYSL
-8 GLWLS
+8 GLS
-13 FVYARREM
+13 IAYARREL

-41 ISAVASVSQGMTDSL
+41 ISAVSSVSRGMTDSL
-56 RHDGRYILGGDLA
+56 KHDGRYILGGDLA
-69 IRTPHAPVTDD
+69 IRTPHVPISDD
-80 LLHFMQSEMG
+80 MLAFLQNDMG

-112 IVEIKAVDAAWPLY
+112 IVEIKAVDQAWPLY
-126 GAAVFLDGAGA
+126 GTATFLDGNGQPL
-137 EIDTAPAALFTA
+137 ETTPGALFAA
-149 DENGHH
+149 DDKGIA

-160 RDILVRLEAKVGDTV
+160 KDILTRLDAQIGDTL
-175 HLGMAPFVI
+175 HLGQTPFVI

-193 SVNAS
+193 SVAGT

-203 PRFLTSLEAFQKT
+203 PRLLTSLSAFQST
-216 GLTGEGNLLEYR
+216 GLTGAGNLLEYR

-233 DGLDTEAQ
+233 PGLDTEEQ
-241 LEAAKQRITAQA
+241 LEAASEKIRAAYADDTY
-253 QDEDMRIRSFLNA
+253 RIRTFLNA

-305 TRLAEI
+305 KRLSEI
-311 ATLKCLGAPQ
+311 ATLKSLGAPQ
-321 SFVFRTYLIQILLLS
+321 SFVFRTYLLQILFLAAIGIM
-336 FVGITL
+336 VGVAI
-342 GLVLGSSGAIVTG
+342 GSGGAMITG

-367 TGIYPLVWLQSA
+367 TGIYPLIWAQSA

-401 PTDLFRDLVAPSHKR
+401 PTDLFRELVAPTHAR
-416 PAAGVLIW
+416 PAMSVLIW
-424 IGMLATTLGVLAI
+424 IGVLAMGLGALVI
-437 ETAPIPRYAL
+437 ETAPIPRYAI
-447 YFVVSAF
+447 YFVFSAF
-454 VTFGVFQIASFAIQR
+454 VTFGVFQLASFLIQH
-469 LLGRLRPRKKPEARM
+469 LLRRMRPRKSPEMRM
-484 AVANLTRPG
+484 ATTNLTRPG

-508 VLVAIAQVEH
+508 VLVSIAQVEH

-529 ADLPSFFLLDIQD
+529 ADLPSFFLLDIQQ
-542 DQRADFT
+542 DQKAEFEKILAET
-549 RIVGEAKGARNL
+549 KGAKDL
-561 IVNPSL
+561 IINPSY
-567 RGRVVSV
+567 RGRVVTV
-574 NGIPAQE
+574 NGIPAEE
-581 ALRDKNEEWVTH
+581 ALKDPNEEWVTH
-593 SDRGFTYI
+593 TDRGFTYT
-601 ADMPAHSRIT
+601 AKLPGHSRIT
-611 EGAWWPRDYDGPPV
+611 EGEWWPKDYKGPPA

-640 GAKLVIEI
+640 GDKMVIEI
-648 LGVETEATVM
+648 MGVETEATVA

-670 NFAMTFAPGAVDDIP
+670 NFAMTFAPGAIDDIP
-685 APYIATVIVDPDAE
+685 APFIATVIVDPAAE
-699 TALQS
+699 TALQA
-704 RLARELP
+704 RLAKELP
-711 NVTSVRIRDALEMAQ
+711 NVTSVRIRDALELAQ

-731 VADAVRV
+731 VADAVRI
-738 SAALTLIA
+738 SAALTLVA
-746 GTLVLSGGIAAARR
+746 GTLVLAGGIAAARR

-786 YATLGLITVSI
+786 YALLGLITVSI
-797 AAGLGTLGGWAAMTF
+797 AAALGSLGGWAAMTF
-812 ILNMPFSFSAM
+812 ILNMPFSLSISSI
-823 PVLWV
+823 LWV
-828 TALCLGITVLAGMS
+828 AGLCLGITVLAGMS
-842 GTWRAMGQ
+842 GTWRALGQ

>member
-1 MRASSLH
+1 MR

-13 FVYARREM
+13 LVYARREL

-27 FYIFIAC
+27 FYIFISC
-34 LVLGVAM
+34 LILGVAM
-41 ISAVASVSQGMTDSL
+41 ISAVASVSQGMSDSL

-69 IRTPHAPVTDD
+69 IRTPHAPVTDA
-80 LLHFMQSEMG
+80 LLDFLHTDMG

-103 RHEKSDMAA
+103 RHDKSDMAG
-112 IVEIKAVDAAWPLY
+112 IVEIKAVDSAWPLY
-126 GAAVFLDGAGA
+126 GQAVFLDKNGA
-137 EIDTAPAALFTA
+137 EMTTSAQDIFSA
-149 DENGHH
+149 DANGVF

-160 RDILVRLEAKVGDTV
+160 KDILVRLDAAVGDTL
-175 HLGMAPFVI
+175 HLGQTPFVI

-193 SVNAS
+193 SVNAT

-203 PRFLTSLEAFQKT
+203 PRLLTSLPAFHAT
-216 GLTGEGNLLEYR
+216 GLTGAGNLLEYR

-233 DGLDTEAQ
+233 PGLDTEEQ
-241 LEAAKQRITAQA
+241 LEAAKEKIEARA
-253 QDEDMRIRSFLNA
+253 QDDNIRIRTFLNA

-273 INRLTLFLML
+273 INRLSLFLML

-321 SFVFRTYLIQILLLS
+321 SFVFRTYLLQILFLATI
-336 FVGITL
+336 GIAI
-342 GLVLGSSGAIVTG
+342 GLVLGSSSAVVTG

-367 TGIYPLVWLQSA
+367 TGIYPHIWAQSA

-389 SLWPLGRAVRTR
+389 SLWPLGRAVRTK
-401 PTDLFRDLVAPSHKR
+401 PTDLFRDLIAPSHKR
-416 PAAGVLIW
+416 PAPGVMAMIA
-424 IGMLATTLGVLAI
+424 ILAAALGWLVI
-437 ETAPIPRYAL
+437 ETAPIPRYAV
-447 YFVVSAF
+447 YFVFSAF
-454 VTFGVFQIASFAIQR
+454 VTFGVFQIASSVIQR
-469 LLGRLRPRKKPEARM
+469 ILRGLRPRKNPETRM

-508 VLVAIAQVEH
+508 VLVSIAQVQH

-542 DQRADFT
+542 DQKEAFT
-549 RIVGEAKGARNL
+549 NILAETKGAKNL
-561 IVNPSL
+561 IMNPSL

-574 NGIPAQE
+574 NGVPAEQ
-581 ALRDKNEEWVTH
+581 ALKDKNEEWVTH
-593 SDRGFTYI
+593 TDRGFTYV
-601 ADMPAHSRIT
+601 AEQPPHSNLT
-611 EGAWWPRDYDGPPV
+611 EGTWWPRDYSGPPA
-625 LSIASNVARA
+625 LSIATNVARA

-640 GAKLVIEI
+640 GDKMVIEI

-685 APYIATVIVDPDAE
+685 SPYIATVIVDGDAE
-699 TALQS
+699 TGLQS

-711 NVTSVRIRDALEMAQ
+711 NVTSVRIRDALELAQ

-731 VADAVRV
+731 IADAVRV

-775 RGRIMRTFLLE
+775 RGRIMRSFLME
-786 YATLGLITVSI
+786 YALLGLITVSI

-812 ILNMPFSFSAM
+812 ILNMPFSFSAAS
-823 PVLWV
+823 VLWV

-850 KPAPYLRNP
+850 KPAAYLRNP

>member
-1 MRASSLH
+1 MSGRGSTF
-8 GLWLS
+8 WLS
-13 FVYARREM
+13 MVYARREM

-41 ISAVASVSQGMTDSL
+41 ISAVSSVSRGMTDSL
-56 RHDGRYILGGDLA
+56 QHDGRYILGGDLA
-69 IRTPHAPVTDD
+69 IRTPHAPVSAAALDF
-80 LLHFMQSEMG
+80 LHNEIG

-112 IVEIKAVDAAWPLY
+112 IVEIKAVDDAWPLY
-126 GAAVFLDGAGA
+126 GAASFADDQGNLLDLTPAEVFA
-137 EIDTAPAALFTA
+137 A
-149 DENGHH
+149 DENGHA

-160 RDILVRLEAKVGDTV
+160 KDILARLDAQVGDV
-175 HLGMAPFVI
+175 LHLGQSAFVI
-184 RAVIGREPD
+184 RAVIAREPD
-193 SVNAS
+193 SVTAS

-203 PRFLTSLEAFQKT
+203 PRFLTSLEAFRAT
-216 GLTGEGNLLEYR
+216 GLTGAGNLLEYR
-228 TRIAI
+228 TRIAVP
-233 DGLDTEAQ
+233 GLDSEAQ
-241 LEAAKQRITAQA
+241 LDAAREKIHAA
-253 QDEDMRIRSFLNA
+253 FPDDSYRIRTFLNA

-321 SFVFRTYLIQILLLS
+321 RFVFRTYLLQIVFLS
-336 FVGITL
+336 LIGIAI
-342 GLVLGSSGAIVTG
+342 GLVLGSGGAVITG

-367 TGIYPLVWLQSA
+367 TGLYPLIWAQSA
-379 AFGFLITLCF
+379 AFGLLITLCF
-389 SLWPLGRAVRTR
+389 SLWPLGRAVRTK
-401 PTDLFRDLVAPSHKR
+401 PTDLFRELVAPSHAR

-424 IGMLATTLGVLAI
+424 IAVLAAALGALVI
-437 ETAPIPRYAL
+437 ETAPIPRYAI
-447 YFVVSAF
+447 YFVGSAF
-454 VTFGVFQIASFAIQR
+454 VTFGVFQLASFLIQQLLRR
-469 LLGRLRPRKKPEARM
+469 LSVSKTPETRM
-484 AVANLTRPG
+484 AVTNLTRPG

-508 VLVAIAQVEH
+508 VLVSIAQVEH

-529 ADLPSFFLLDIQD
+529 SDLPSFFLLDIQQ
-542 DQRADFT
+542 DQKDAFT
-549 RIVGEAKGARNL
+549 RIIEETKGSKNL
-561 IVNPSL
+561 IMNPSY
-567 RGRVVSV
+567 RGRVVTV
-574 NGIPAQE
+574 NGVPAEQ
-581 ALRDKNEEWVTH
+581 ALKDKNEEWVTH
-593 SDRGFTYI
+593 TDRGFTYLR
-601 ADMPAHSRIT
+601 DLPAHSRLT
-611 EGAWWPRDYDGPPV
+611 DGNWWPKDYSGAPA
-625 LSIASNVARA
+625 LSIATNVARA
-635 FDIGV
+635 FGIGA
-640 GAKLVIEI
+640 GDKMVIEI
-648 LGVETEATVM
+648 MGVETEATVM

-670 NFAMTFAPGAVDDIP
+670 NFAMTFAPGAIDDIP

-704 RLARELP
+704 RLAKELP
-711 NVTSVRIRDALEMAQ
+711 NVTSVRIRDALELAQ

-731 VADAVRV
+731 IADAVRV
-738 SAALTLIA
+738 SAALTLVA

-775 RGRIMRTFLLE
+775 RGRILRTFLLE
-786 YATLGLITVSI
+786 YALLGLITVSI
-797 AAGLGTLGGWAAMTF
+797 AAVLGSVGGWAAMTF
-812 ILNMPFSFSAM
+812 IMNMPFSLSITSI
-823 PVLWV
+823 LWV
-828 TALCLGITVLAGMS
+828 TALCLAITVLAGMS